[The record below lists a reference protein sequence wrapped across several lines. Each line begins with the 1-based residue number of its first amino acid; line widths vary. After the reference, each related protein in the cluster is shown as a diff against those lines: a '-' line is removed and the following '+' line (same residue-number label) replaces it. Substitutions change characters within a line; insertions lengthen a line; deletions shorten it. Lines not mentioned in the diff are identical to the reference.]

1 MSHDPGRGYDTGE
14 SPHAQERWYRPVPPR
29 ARAPWHFP
37 PRSHPHPPYLV
48 GHVPRE
54 ASDQYLAAV
63 TELALS
69 VFQAFPDLFRIERRQ
84 LLFGCPAIDGLGSF
98 RFGLRL
104 RAERRPVSNGHVG
117 RHLGKPGAFWDQRAQ
132 GGAT

>member
-1 MSHDPGRGYDTGE
+1 E
-14 SPHAQERWYRPVPPR
+14 
-29 ARAPWHFP
+29 
-37 PRSHPHPPYLV
+37 YLV

-69 VFQAFPDLFRIERRQ
+69 VFQAFPDLFRVERRQ
-84 LLFGCPAIDGLGSF
+84 LLFGRPAIDGLGSF

-104 RAERRPVSNGHVG
+104 WAQRRPADLQYLHSSN
-117 RHLGKPGAFWDQRAQ
+117 PPASAFQATGTTDAQ
-132 GGAT
+132 QYQQTERPVLLLEGQ